1 MDPLCS
7 AMIYLNPLKPAEEGR
22 FEIFNQVHYQ
32 LCYFGYLKRGG
43 GWVFHLVNL
52 YYEDF
57 GDSENRTRVILMQTE
72 RNTIILC
79 PLLT

>member
-32 LCYFGYLKRGG
+32 LCYFGYLKREGKGG
-43 GWVFHLVNL
+43 SRDECFTWLT
-52 YYEDF
+52 
-57 GDSENRTRVILMQTE
+57 STTRIFETQAGELW
-72 RNTIILC
+72 
-79 PLLT
+79 